1 MSANLLLDPPS
12 PVDPL
17 FAEAWQRGL
26 ENLQPTPGELAHGL
40 ELHRNLTVC
49 EHYGFLPLAWS
60 EAAMA
65 AREAGTDGG
74 SYVDFERRQHFLRTV
89 GFTESAAAKQEFFGA
104 LDQAGVHGIVLPVN
118 DYGEAL
124 ADAVARIAAFR
135 HLCLSFPD
143 RLFQTGDAA
152 GIEQARVTGS
162 TALIFSLS
170 GMPVFGQGD
179 MTDPH
184 QLLEWVDI
192 WYAMGVRF
200 MHLGYNRR
208 NLFAD
213 GCTELNDG
221 GLSDLGRDLVA
232 RMNEVGMIV
241 DVPHSSRNTTLEAAK
256 ISDQPVIASHVGCQE
271 ILDGPRCK
279 SDEELKAI
287 AATGGYVGIYSVPSL
302 LGENADLNLMLRHVA
317 HALKVVGPEHVVIGT
332 DVGHTGRSP
341 KPLHRVPGS
350 WRRVVAGGWND
361 HKPRVEGGSEHVG
374 GSLAWTN
381 KPLITVGLVKLGLS
395 DEAIAQMHFGNLRR
409 VLGAATANG

>member
-1 MSANLLLDPPS
+1 MPTDLLTEPTAAI
-12 PVDPL
+12 DPL

-26 ENLQPTPGELAHGL
+26 DNLQPSPSELAHGL

-60 EAAMA
+60 PAAVA
-65 AREAGTDGG
+65 ARETGSDGA

-89 GFTESAAAKQEFFGA
+89 GFTETPAAKQEFFGA
-104 LDQAGVHGIVLPVN
+104 LETAGVHGIVLPVN

-124 ADAVARIAAFR
+124 ADAVQRIAAFR
-135 HLCLSFPD
+135 HLCLSFPE

-152 GIEQARVTGS
+152 GIERAQVTRS

-184 QLLEWVDI
+184 QLLEWVDT

-232 RMNEVGMIV
+232 KMNEVGMII
-241 DVPHSSRNTTLEAAK
+241 DLPHSSRNTALETAK
-256 ISDQPVIASHVGCQE
+256 ISAQPVIASHVGVRE
-271 ILDGPRCK
+271 VHEGPRCK

-332 DVGHTGRSP
+332 DVGHNGRSP
-341 KPLHRVPGS
+341 GPMQRVGGN
-350 WRRVVAGGWND
+350 WRRVIAGGWNE
-361 HKPRVEGGSEHVG
+361 HKPRVDGGSGHLG

-409 VLGAATANG
+409 VLGAAARKG